1 MPIKFIQCFITLD
14 RRPTPGKYENII
26 SDFKKRN
33 AGPSFGIARQ
43 YYEKVYMRSKVYPH
57 DKNIPGPGSY
67 KLPDKK
73 GVQYSMRGRTK
84 IQDSVHINVK
94 NNIPGPGA
102 YSSLTTFS
110 PKGDN
115 FVSTIR

>member
-1 MPIKFIQCFITLD
+1 MSFKSFQKLHQFLFNKPYFFIF
-14 RRPTPGKYENII
+14 NIG
-26 SDFKKRN
+26 SKREMRVLVLELQDN
-33 AGPSFGIARQ
+33 TMK
-43 YYEKVYMRSKVYPH
+43 KVYMRSKVYPH

-94 NNIPGPGA
+94 NNIPGPGT